1 MRISGTVAIT
11 GHFERQK
18 VRRLAQKAGR
28 ILHNLGVD
36 CLVADI
42 KKKNFNRRGIG
53 LVIAVGGDGTM
64 LHVAR
69 ELKKPT
75 PVVGIAAGK
84 RSALMA
90 IKPEKVGRALE
101 KIAAGKFTVQERVR
115 LQAITDGKRLPLAL
129 NEVMLVNKKS
139 GAMVNYCVR
148 VKGKRLYCGKA
159 DGCIIA
165 TPTGS
170 TGHAYSAGGKKLP
183 AGGKKIAIVP
193 SNPYCREAKP
203 VYAGGGCTIALDGFG
218 KQQEHEVVLD
228 GQPRFT
234 VRKRLAAK
242 KGESAFFVK
251 F

>member
-11 GHFERQK
+11 GHFERRK
-18 VRRLAQKAGR
+18 VRLLAQKARR

-36 CLVADI
+36 CLAAGI
-42 KKKNFNRRGIG
+42 KKKSFNRRGVG

-90 IKPEKVGRALE
+90 IKPGKIGRALE

-115 LQAITDGKRLPLAL
+115 LQAIADGKRLPLAL

-139 GAMVNYCVR
+139 GAMVNY
-148 VKGKRLYCGKA
+148 RLNLGNKKICRSKA
-159 DGCIIA
+159 DGCIVA

-183 AGGKKIAIVP
+183 AGSKTIAIVP

-203 VYAGGGCTIALDGFG
+203 VYAGGGCTVALDGFDR
-218 KQQEHEVVLD
+218 QQEHEVVLD
-228 GQPRFT
+228 GQPRFA
-234 VRKRLAAK
+234 VRKRLVAK